1 MTWIDWSIVGLYVG
15 AALGVGFYFVKRAA
29 ASTTDF
35 FVAGRSLPWYIAGT
49 SMVATTFSSD
59 TPLWVAGAVREE
71 GIYAVWIMWAGVLG
85 TLATVFFFARL
96 WRRSEVLTEIEFI
109 SRRYDASRAMH
120 GLRMFKALFDGLF
133 VNCVIMASV
142 TLAMS
147 KILAV
152 ILGLSREPLFLLPL
166 LGPVTPDLALLAL
179 LGFSALLYTILSG
192 LYGVVYTDL
201 IQFTLAMVGAIA
213 LAVIVW
219 LDLSAKGGLLLQ
231 LQTVPEFRLEQLN
244 IFPEFG
250 WDLETAT
257 FFILVTVSWL
267 FLAPGTGFYLQRVF
281 AARSEKDAMLSIYWY
296 CFCNYVL
303 RSWPWIIVGVASL
316 VYFPVLL
323 DSEQA
328 YPEMIDAF
336 LPIGLKGIMV
346 ASLLAAFMSTLDTHM
361 NWGASYIVNDIY
373 QPYLAPG
380 RDRRHYVTA
389 ARRAMVLL
397 MVIAILI
404 GTRLTG
410 LLDAYKYLFV
420 FWGGISFVLIARWYW
435 WRINTWSEIATLATA
450 AIVGNLLFIVL
461 PDRPGE
467 DWFAVRM
474 LVNFIVA
481 TAVCI
486 AVTYLTT
493 RDGPSSQAVE
503 FYKRMR
509 IHGAGWSRVR
519 RITGM
524 APLDSDLKDN
534 AIAWL
539 ASVLFIYGLLFAS
552 GYALFAQWSMAGLYS
567 VVTLVAAM
575 VVHKKFKVVTQGL
588 KS

>member
-1 MTWIDWSIVGLYVG
+1 MTWFDWSIVGLYVG
-15 AALGVGFYFVKRAA
+15 AALLIGFYFVKRAA

-96 WRRSEVLTEIEFI
+96 WRRLEVLTEIEFI

-152 ILGLSREPLFLLPL
+152 ILGLSRETLFLLPL

-219 LDLSAKGGLLLQ
+219 LDLSAKGGVLLQ
-231 LQTVPEFRLEQLN
+231 LQTVPGFRLEQLN
-244 IFPEFG
+244 MFPEFG

-281 AARSEKDAMLSIYWY
+281 ATRSEKDAMLSIYWY

-316 VYFPVLL
+316 VYFPALT
-323 DSEQA
+323 DAEQA

-389 ARRAMVLL
+389 ARCAMTLL
-397 MVIAILI
+397 IVIAILI

-435 WRINTWSEIATLATA
+435 WRINIWSEIVTLAMA
-450 AIVGNLLFIVL
+450 AIVGNLLFILL
-461 PDRPGE
+461 PDQPGE

-474 LVNFIVA
+474 LINFIV
-481 TAVCI
+481 TTVVCI
-486 AVTYLTT
+486 AVTYMTT

-509 IHGAGWSRVR
+509 IEGAGWSRVR

-524 APLDSDLKDN
+524 APLDSGLKDN
-534 AIAWL
+534 VIAWS
-539 ASVLFIYGLLFAS
+539 ASVLFIFGLLFAS
-552 GYALFAQWSMAGLYS
+552 GYALFGNWSMAGLYS
-567 VVTLVAAM
+567 LVTLVAAM

-588 KS
+588 ES

>member
-1 MTWIDWSIVGLYVG
+1 MTWIDWGIVGLYVG
-15 AALGVGFYFVKRAA
+15 AALLIGFHFVKRAA

-59 TPLWVAGAVREE
+59 TPLWVTGAVREE

-109 SRRYDASRAMH
+109 SRRYDAGKAMH
-120 GLRMFKALFDGLF
+120 GLRIFKALFDGLF
-133 VNCVIMASV
+133 VNCIIMASV

-147 KILAV
+147 KILSV

-179 LGFSALLYTILSG
+179 LGFSALLYTVLSG

-219 LDLSAKGGLLLQ
+219 LDLSARGGVLLQ
-231 LQTVPEFRLEQLN
+231 LQALPEFRLEQLN
-244 IFPEFG
+244 MFPEFG

-316 VYFPVLL
+316 VYFPALA
-323 DSEQA
+323 DAEQA

-380 RDRRHYVTA
+380 RGKRHYVMA
-389 ARRAMVLL
+389 ARYAMALL
-397 MVIAILI
+397 IVIAILI
-404 GTRLTG
+404 GARLTG

-420 FWGGISFVLIARWYW
+420 FWGGIAFVLIARWYW

-450 AIVGNLLFIVL
+450 AIVGNLLFIAL
-461 PDRPGE
+461 PDQPGE

-474 LVNFIVA
+474 LVNFIV
-481 TAVCI
+481 TTVVCI

-493 RDGPSSQAVE
+493 QDGPSPQAIE

-509 IHGAGWSRVR
+509 IQGGGWNLVR
-519 RITGM
+519 RITGIT
-524 APLDSDLKDN
+524 PLDSRLKDN
-534 AIAWL
+534 AIAWS
-539 ASVLFIYGLLFAS
+539 ASVLFIFGLLFAS
-552 GYALFAQWSMAGLYS
+552 GYGLFGQWLMAGLYTLI
-567 VVTLVAAM
+567 TLVAAM
-575 VVHKKFKVVTQGL
+575 VVHKKFKLVTQGL

>member
-15 AALGVGFYFVKRAA
+15 AALVVGFYFVKRAA

-59 TPLWVAGAVREE
+59 TPLWVVGAVREE

-316 VYFPVLL
+316 VYFPVLA

-389 ARRAMVLL
+389 ARCAMTLL
-397 MVIAILI
+397 IVIAILI

-435 WRINTWSEIATLATA
+435 WRINIWSEIATLVTA

-481 TAVCI
+481 TVVCI
-486 AVTYLTT
+486 AVTYRTT

-509 IHGAGWSRVR
+509 IEGAGWSRVR

-539 ASVLFIYGLLFAS
+539 ASVLFIFGLLFAS
-552 GYALFAQWSMAGLYS
+552 GYALFGNWSMAGLYS
-567 VVTLVAAM
+567 LVTLVAAM
-575 VVHKKFKVVTQGL
+575 VVHKKFKIVTQGL
-588 KS
+588 ES

>member
-15 AALGVGFYFVKRAA
+15 AALLIGFYFVKRAA

-96 WRRSEVLTEIEFI
+96 WRRSRVLTEIEFI

-120 GLRMFKALFDGLF
+120 GLRIFKALFDGVF
-133 VNCVIMASV
+133 VNCIIMASV

-152 ILGLSREPLFLLPL
+152 ILGLSPEPIFLLPV

-179 LGFSALLYTILSG
+179 LGFSALLYTVLSG

-219 LDLSAKGGLLLQ
+219 LDLSAKGGVLLQ

-244 IFPEFG
+244 MFPEFG

-281 AARSEKDAMLSIYWY
+281 ATRSEKDAMLSIYWY

-316 VYFPVLL
+316 VYFPTLA
-323 DSEQA
+323 DAEQA

-389 ARRAMVLL
+389 ARCAMAVLI
-397 MVIAILI
+397 VIAILI

-435 WRINTWSEIATLATA
+435 WRINIWSEIVTLAMA
-450 AIVGNLLFIVL
+450 AIVGNLLFILL
-461 PDRPGE
+461 PDQPGE

-474 LVNFIVA
+474 LINFIV
-481 TAVCI
+481 TTVVCI

-509 IHGAGWSRVR
+509 IQGAGWSRVR
-519 RITGM
+519 RITDI
-524 APLDSDLKDN
+524 APLDVGFRDN
-534 AIAWL
+534 AIAWS
-539 ASVLFIYGLLFAS
+539 ASVLFIFGLLFAS
-552 GYALFAQWSMAGLYS
+552 GYALFGDWSMAGLYS
-567 VVTLVAAM
+567 LVTLVAAM
-575 VVHKKFKVVTQGL
+575 VVHKKFKIVTQGL
-588 KS
+588 ES

>member
-15 AALGVGFYFVKRAA
+15 AALLIGFYFVKRAA

-96 WRRSEVLTEIEFI
+96 WRRSRVLTEIEFI

-120 GLRMFKALFDGLF
+120 GLRIFKALFDGVF
-133 VNCVIMASV
+133 VNCIIMASV

-152 ILGLSREPLFLLPL
+152 ILGLSPEPIFLLPV

-179 LGFSALLYTILSG
+179 LGFSALLYTVLSG

-219 LDLSAKGGLLLQ
+219 LDLSAKGGVLLQ

-244 IFPEFG
+244 MFPEFG

-281 AARSEKDAMLSIYWY
+281 ATRSEKDAMLSIYWY

-316 VYFPVLL
+316 VYFPTLA
-323 DSEQA
+323 DAEQA

-361 NWGASYIVNDIY
+361 NWGASYIINDIY

-389 ARRAMVLL
+389 ARCAMAVLI
-397 MVIAILI
+397 VIAILI

-435 WRINTWSEIATLATA
+435 WRINIWSEIVTLAMA
-450 AIVGNLLFIVL
+450 AIVGNLLFILL
-461 PDRPGE
+461 PDQPGE

-474 LVNFIVA
+474 LINFIV
-481 TAVCI
+481 TTVVCI

-509 IHGAGWSRVR
+509 IQGAGWSRVR
-519 RITGM
+519 RITGI
-524 APLDSDLKDN
+524 APLDAGFRDN
-534 AIAWL
+534 AIAWS
-539 ASVLFIYGLLFAS
+539 ASVLFIFGLLFAS
-552 GYALFAQWSMAGLYS
+552 GYALFGDWSMAGLYS
-567 VVTLVAAM
+567 LVTLVAAM
-575 VVHKKFKVVTQGL
+575 VVHKKFKAVTQGL
-588 KS
+588 ES

>member
-1 MTWIDWSIVGLYVG
+1 MAWTDWGIVVIYLVT
-15 AALGVGFYFVKRAA
+15 ALAIGFYFAKKAA
-29 ASTTDF
+29 GSTTDF

-59 TPLWVAGAVREE
+59 TPLWVTGAVREE
-71 GIYAVWIMWAGVLG
+71 GIYAIWIMWASVLG

-109 SRRYDASRAMH
+109 SKRYDANRAMH
-120 GLRMFKALFDGLF
+120 GLRIFKALFDGVF
-133 VNCVIMASV
+133 VNCIIMASV

-147 KILAV
+147 KILVV

-166 LGPVTPDLALLAL
+166 VGAVTPDLLLL
-179 LGFSALLYTILSG
+179 VFLGFVALLYTMLSG

-201 IQFTLAMVGAIA
+201 IQFALAMVGAIA
-213 LAVIVW
+213 LAIIVYV
-219 LDLSAKGGLLLQ
+219 DLSARGGVLSQ
-231 LQTVPEFRLEQLN
+231 LQAAPDFHLNQLN
-244 IFPEFG
+244 MFPEIG

-257 FFILVTVSWL
+257 FFILITVSWL

-281 AARSEKDAMLSIYWY
+281 ATRTETDAMLSIYWY

-303 RSWPWIIVGVASL
+303 RSWPWIVVGVASL
-316 VYFPVLL
+316 VYFPDLI
-323 DSEQA
+323 DSEHA
-328 YPEMIDAF
+328 YPEMVDAF
-336 LPIGLKGIMV
+336 LPIGLKGVMV

-361 NWGASYIVNDIY
+361 NWGASYMVNDIY

-380 RDRRHYVTA
+380 RDRKHYVTA
-389 ARRAMVLL
+389 ARYAMFGLIF
-397 MVIAILI
+397 IAILI

-435 WRINTWSEIATLATA
+435 WRINTWSEIVTLVTA
-450 AIVGNLLFIVL
+450 AVFGNLLFILV
-461 PDRPGE
+461 PDQPGE

-474 LVNFIVA
+474 LINFIVT

-486 AVTYLTT
+486 IVTYLTT
-493 RDGPSSQAVE
+493 PAEPSPQTAE
-503 FYKRMR
+503 FYKLMR
-509 IHGAGWSRVR
+509 IQGVGWRRVR
-519 RITGM
+519 QVTGI
-524 APLDSDLKDN
+524 APLDANLKDN
-534 AIAWL
+534 TIAWL
-539 ASVLFIYGLLFAS
+539 ASALFIYGLLFAS
-552 GYALFAQWSMAGLYS
+552 GYAIFEEWVMSGIY
-567 VVTLVAAM
+567 TLITLTAAM
-575 VVHKKFKVVTQGL
+575 IVYKKFAVVTQGL

>member
-1 MTWIDWSIVGLYVG
+1 MTWIDWGIIGLYLI
-15 AALGVGFYFVKRAA
+15 AALAIGFYFVKKAA

-59 TPLWVAGAVREE
+59 TPLWVSGAVREE
-71 GIYAVWIMWAGVLG
+71 GVYAIWIMWASVLG

-96 WRRSEVLTEIEFI
+96 WRRSEVVTEIEFI
-109 SRRYDASRAMH
+109 SRRYDANRAMH
-120 GLRMFKALFDGLF
+120 GLRIFKALFDGVF
-133 VNCVIMASV
+133 VNCIIMASV

-152 ILGLSREPLFLLPL
+152 ILGLSQEPLFLLPL
-166 LGPVTPDLALLAL
+166 LGPVTPDLFLLVL
-179 LGFSALLYTILSG
+179 LGVTALFYTTLSG

-213 LAVIVW
+213 LAIIVYV
-219 LDLSAKGGLLLQ
+219 DLSARGGVLSQ
-231 LQTVPEFRLEQLN
+231 LQAVPDFHSDQLN
-244 IFPEFG
+244 MFPEIG

-257 FFILVTVSWL
+257 FFILITVSWL

-281 AARSEKDAMLSIYWY
+281 ATRTERDAMLGVYWY

-303 RSWPWIIVGVASL
+303 RSWPWIVVGVASL
-316 VYFPVLL
+316 VYFPGLV

-336 LPIGLKGIMV
+336 LPVGLKGVMV

-361 NWGASYIVNDIY
+361 NWGASYLVNDIY
-373 QPYLAPG
+373 QPYLVRG
-380 RDRRHYVTA
+380 RNSKHYVTA
-389 ARRAMVLL
+389 ARYAMFALIF
-397 MVIAILI
+397 IAILI
-404 GTRLTG
+404 GARLTG

-450 AIVGNLLFIVL
+450 AVFGNLLFILV
-461 PDRPGE
+461 PDQPGE

-474 LVNFIVA
+474 LINFIV
-481 TAVCI
+481 TTTVCI
-486 AVTYLTT
+486 VVTYLTT
-493 RDGPSSQAVE
+493 PAEPSSQTVK

-509 IHGAGWSRVR
+509 IQGAGWRRVR
-519 RITGM
+519 RITGI
-524 APLDSDLKDN
+524 APLDANLKDN
-534 AIAWL
+534 TIAWL
-539 ASVLFIYGLLFAS
+539 ASTFFIYGLLFAS
-552 GYALFAQWSMAGLYS
+552 GYAIFEEWTMFGIY
-567 VVTLVAAM
+567 TLITLIAAM
-575 VVHKKFKVVTQGL
+575 IVYKKFAVVTQGL
-588 KS
+588 K

>member
-15 AALGVGFYFVKRAA
+15 AALLIGFYFVKRAA

-96 WRRSEVLTEIEFI
+96 WRRSRVLTEIEFI

-120 GLRMFKALFDGLF
+120 GLRIFKALFDGVF
-133 VNCVIMASV
+133 VNCIIMASV

-152 ILGLSREPLFLLPL
+152 ILGLSPEPIFLLPV

-179 LGFSALLYTILSG
+179 LGITALLYTILSG

-219 LDLSAKGGLLLQ
+219 LDLSAKGGVLLQ

-244 IFPEFG
+244 MFPEFG

-281 AARSEKDAMLSIYWY
+281 ATRSEKDAMLSIYWY

-316 VYFPVLL
+316 VYFPALA
-323 DSEQA
+323 DAEQA

-361 NWGASYIVNDIY
+361 NWGASYIINDIY
-373 QPYLAPG
+373 QPYLAQG
-380 RDRRHYVTA
+380 RDRRHYITA
-389 ARRAMVLL
+389 ARCAMAVLI
-397 MVIAILI
+397 VIAILI

-435 WRINTWSEIATLATA
+435 WRINIWSEIVTLAMA
-450 AIVGNLLFIVL
+450 AIVGNLLFILL
-461 PDRPGE
+461 PDQPGE

-474 LVNFIVA
+474 LINFIV
-481 TAVCI
+481 TTVVCI

-509 IHGAGWSRVR
+509 IQGAGWSRVR
-519 RITGM
+519 RITGI
-524 APLDSDLKDN
+524 APLDVGFRDN
-534 AIAWL
+534 AIAWS
-539 ASVLFIYGLLFAS
+539 ASVLFIFGLLFAS
-552 GYALFAQWSMAGLYS
+552 GYALFGDWSMAGLYS
-567 VVTLVAAM
+567 LVTLVAAM
-575 VVHKKFKVVTQGL
+575 VVHKKFKAVTQGL
-588 KS
+588 ES

>member
-1 MTWIDWSIVGLYVG
+1 
-15 AALGVGFYFVKRAA
+15 
-29 ASTTDF
+29 
-35 FVAGRSLPWYIAGT
+35 
-49 SMVATTFSSD
+49 MVATTFSSD

-71 GIYAVWIMWAGVLG
+71 GIYAIWIMWAGVMG

-109 SRRYDASRAMH
+109 SRRYDPSRAMH
-120 GLRMFKALFDGLF
+120 GLRIFKALFDGLF
-133 VNCVIMASV
+133 VNCIIMASV

-152 ILGLSREPLFLLPL
+152 ILGLSREPMFLLPL

-179 LGFSALLYTILSG
+179 LGITALLYTILSG

-201 IQFTLAMVGAIA
+201 IQFALAMVGAIA
-213 LAVIVW
+213 LALIVW
-219 LDLSAKGGLLLQ
+219 IDLSARGGVLSQ
-231 LQTVPEFRLEQLN
+231 LQAVPEFRLEQLN
-244 IFPEFG
+244 MFPDFG

-316 VYFPVLL
+316 VYFPALA
-323 DSEQA
+323 DAEQA

-336 LPIGLKGIMV
+336 LPVGLKGIMV

-361 NWGASYIVNDIY
+361 NWGASYMVNDIY

-380 RDRRHYVTA
+380 RDRKHYVTA
-389 ARRAMVLL
+389 ARYAMFALIFIAVL
-397 MVIAILI
+397 V
-404 GTRLTG
+404 GSRLTG

-435 WRINTWSEIATLATA
+435 WRINTWSEIVTLATA
-450 AIVGNLLFIVL
+450 AIVGNLLFILL
-461 PDRPGE
+461 PDRTGE

-474 LVNFIVA
+474 LANFVITSVI
-481 TAVCI
+481 CI
-486 AVTYLTT
+486 IVTYLTT
-493 RDGPSSQAVE
+493 RDGPPTQAIE

-509 IHGAGWSRVR
+509 IQGAGWSRVR
-519 RITGM
+519 RMTGIT
-524 APLDSDLKDN
+524 PLDARLKDN
-534 AIAWL
+534 AIAWS
-539 ASVLFIYGLLFAS
+539 ASILFIFGLLFAS
-552 GYALFAQWSMAGLYS
+552 GYALFGQWSMFGLYS
-567 VVTLVAAM
+567 LITLLAA
-575 VVHKKFKVVTQGL
+575 VIVRKKFTTVIQGL

>member
-1 MTWIDWSIVGLYVG
+1 MTWIDWSIVGLYMG
-15 AALGVGFYFVKRAA
+15 AALVIGFYFVKRAA

-71 GIYAVWIMWAGVLG
+71 GIYAIWIMWAGVMG

-96 WRRSEVLTEIEFI
+96 WRRSRVLTEIEFI
-109 SRRYDASRAMH
+109 SRRYDPSRATH
-120 GLRMFKALFDGLF
+120 GLRIFKALFDGLF
-133 VNCVIMASV
+133 VNCIIMASV

-179 LGFSALLYTILSG
+179 LGIGALLYTVLSG

-213 LAVIVW
+213 LALIVW
-219 LDLSAKGGLLLQ
+219 LDLSARGGVLLQ
-231 LQTVPEFRLEQLN
+231 LQAVPEFRLEQLN
-244 IFPEFG
+244 MYPEFG

-281 AARSEKDAMLSIYWY
+281 ATRSEKDAMLSIYWY

-316 VYFPVLL
+316 VYFPALA

-336 LPIGLKGIMV
+336 LPVGLKGIMV

-361 NWGASYIVNDIY
+361 NWGASYMVNDIY

-380 RDRRHYVTA
+380 RDRKHYVTA
-389 ARRAMVLL
+389 ARCAMFVLIF
-397 MVIAILI
+397 IAVLV
-404 GTRLTG
+404 GARLTG

-435 WRINTWSEIATLATA
+435 WRINTWSEIVTLATA

-474 LVNFIVA
+474 LANFIVT
-481 TAVCI
+481 TAVCMI
-486 AVTYLTT
+486 VTCLTT
-493 RDGPSSQAVE
+493 RDGPSAQTVE

-509 IHGAGWSRVR
+509 IQGAGWSRVR
-519 RITGM
+519 HITGM
-524 APLDSDLKDN
+524 EPLDAGLKDT
-534 AIAWL
+534 AIAWS
-539 ASVLFIYGLLFAS
+539 ASVLFIFGLLFAS
-552 GYALFAQWSMAGLYS
+552 GYALLGQWTMAGLYS
-567 VVTLVAAM
+567 LITLVAA
-575 VVHKKFKVVTQGL
+575 VIVHNKFTAVTQGL

>member
-1 MTWIDWSIVGLYVG
+1 MTWIDWGIVGLYVG
-15 AALGVGFYFVKRAA
+15 AALIIGFYFVKRAG
-29 ASTTDF
+29 ASTADF
-35 FVAGRSLPWYIAGT
+35 FVAGRSLPWYVAGT

-59 TPLWVAGAVREE
+59 TPLWVAGAAREE
-71 GIYAVWIMWAGVLG
+71 GIYAIWIMWAGVLG

-109 SRRYDASRAMH
+109 SRRYDASGAMH
-120 GLRMFKALFDGLF
+120 GLRVFKALFDGLF
-133 VNCVIMASV
+133 VNCIIMASV

-179 LGFSALLYTILSG
+179 LGIGALLYTILSG

-201 IQFTLAMVGAIA
+201 IQFALAMVGAIA
-213 LAVIVW
+213 LALIVW
-219 LDLSAKGGLLLQ
+219 LDLSASGGVLSQ
-231 LQTVPEFRLEQLN
+231 LQAAPEFRLEQLN
-244 IFPEFG
+244 MFPEFG
-250 WDLETAT
+250 WNLETAT

-281 AARSEKDAMLSIYWY
+281 ATRSEKDAMLSIYWY

-316 VYFPVLL
+316 VYFPSLA
-323 DSEQA
+323 DAEQA

-361 NWGASYIVNDIY
+361 NWGASYIVNDVY

-380 RDRRHYVTA
+380 RNRRHYVTA
-389 ARRAMVLL
+389 ARWAMALL
-397 MVIAILI
+397 IVIAILV

-410 LLDAYKYLFV
+410 LLDAYKYLSV
-420 FWGGISFVLIARWYW
+420 FWGGIAFVLIARWYW

-450 AIVGNLLFIVL
+450 AIVGNLLFIAL
-461 PDRPGE
+461 PDQPGE

-474 LVNFIVA
+474 LVNFIVTTVA
-481 TAVCI
+481 CI

-493 RDGPSSQAVE
+493 RNGPSSQAIE

-509 IHGAGWSRVR
+509 IQGRGWRRVC
-519 RITGM
+519 RITGL
-524 APLDSDLKDN
+524 APLESGLKDN
-534 AIAWL
+534 AIAWS
-539 ASVLFIYGLLFAS
+539 ASVFFIFGLLFAS
-552 GYALFAQWSMAGLYS
+552 GYALFGNWSMAGLYS
-567 VVTLVAAM
+567 LVTLVAAL
-575 VVHKKFKVVTQGL
+575 VVQKKFKAVTQGL
-588 KS
+588 

>member
-15 AALGVGFYFVKRAA
+15 AALLIGFYFVKRAA

-96 WRRSEVLTEIEFI
+96 WRRSRVLTEIEFI
-109 SRRYDASRAMH
+109 SRRYDTSRAMH
-120 GLRMFKALFDGLF
+120 GLRMFKALFDGVF
-133 VNCVIMASV
+133 VNCIIMASV

-179 LGFSALLYTILSG
+179 LGFSALLYTVLSG

-219 LDLSAKGGLLLQ
+219 LDLSAKGGVLLQ

-244 IFPEFG
+244 MFPEFG

-281 AARSEKDAMLSIYWY
+281 ATRSEKDAMLSIYWY

-316 VYFPVLL
+316 VYFPTLA
-323 DSEQA
+323 DAEQA

-361 NWGASYIVNDIY
+361 NWGASYIINDIY

-389 ARRAMVLL
+389 ARCAMAVLI
-397 MVIAILI
+397 VIAILI

-435 WRINTWSEIATLATA
+435 WRINIWSEIVTLATA
-450 AIVGNLLFIVL
+450 AIVGNLLFILL
-461 PDRPGE
+461 PDQPGE

-474 LVNFIVA
+474 LINFIV
-481 TAVCI
+481 TTVVCI

-509 IHGAGWSRVR
+509 IQGAGWSRVR
-519 RITGM
+519 RITDI
-524 APLDSDLKDN
+524 APLDVGFKDN
-534 AIAWL
+534 AIAWS
-539 ASVLFIYGLLFAS
+539 ASVLFIFGLLFAS
-552 GYALFAQWSMAGLYS
+552 GYALFGNWSMAGLYS
-567 VVTLVAAM
+567 LVTLVAAL
-575 VVHKKFKVVTQGL
+575 VVHKKFKAVTQGL

>member
-15 AALGVGFYFVKRAA
+15 AALVVGFYFVKRAA

-59 TPLWVAGAVREE
+59 TPLWVVGAVREE

-109 SRRYDASRAMH
+109 SRRYDTSRAMH

-316 VYFPVLL
+316 VYFPVLT

-389 ARRAMVLL
+389 ARCAMTLL
-397 MVIAILI
+397 IVIAILI

-435 WRINTWSEIATLATA
+435 WRINIWSEIATLATA

-461 PDRPGE
+461 PDRTGE

-474 LVNFIVA
+474 LVNFVVT

-519 RITGM
+519 RITDI

-552 GYALFAQWSMAGLYS
+552 GYALFAQWSMAGLFS

-575 VVHKKFKVVTQGL
+575 VVHKKFTDVTHGL